1 MRSLMRIIL
10 ALFIII
16 LVTFAIA
23 NREMVTVN
31 LWPLPFTSSVP
42 LFIAILGAF
51 AVGLLIGSGFALTV
65 FGHTVQRPDSVVAA
79 AAENAGA
86 LLRAPGRAC
95 GTHRCRTEG
104 IDCAA
109 GDRPAAPRAAR
120 RQLIPTHRLFA

>member
-51 AVGLLIGSGFALTV
+51 AVGLLIGSGLTAWSR
-65 FGHTVQRPDSVVAA
+65 QRLKMQARSSERRAERA
-79 AAENAGA
+79 ERTAAEQKAS
-86 LLRAPGRAC
+86 
-95 GTHRCRTEG
+95 T
-104 IDCAA
+104 
-109 GDRPAAPRAAR
+109 APRATVLPPRA
-120 RQLIPTHRLFA
+120 LPGGN